1 MKGIKIVFALVV
13 ISVMAT
19 GLGSANAALFQT
31 DFESYTPST
40 QVAGQDGWIKYEG
53 STAVNAW
60 IDSSST
66 PHEYMRDSQW
76 LAVNQVGD
84 VTRHGNAI
92 YRPFAAQTGQVRME
106 VLYRSYFSQTAWR
119 SVSLRDSSDAE
130 QATIAALVGTV
141 KHYGAGT
148 PEDPRDP
155 YFFAYDADGRN
166 WDFGHVISKD
176 NYYKIVIDANVATQ
190 TYDATVNLYDL
201 STGVVGAQVASWT
214 SLSFNNTVSE
224 ISRVDVESLDSESHW
239 DNFNITPEPA
249 TLAVLALGGF
259 AVLLRRKR

>member
-1 MKGIKIVFALVV
+1 MKGMKIVFGLVV
-13 ISVMAT
+13 ISVMAMS
-19 GLGSANAALFQT
+19 LGSANAALFET

-40 QVAGQDGWIKYEG
+40 QVAGQDGWIKYDG
-53 STAVNAW
+53 TAAVNAY

-76 LAVNQVGD
+76 LAVTGVGD
-84 VTRHGNAI
+84 VTRHANAL

-106 VLYRSYFSQTAWR
+106 VLYWSYFSETAWR

-130 QATIAALVGTV
+130 QAAVAALVGSC
-141 KHYGAGT
+141 KHYGEGT
-148 PEDPRDP
+148 PEDPRAP
-155 YFFAYDADGRN
+155 FFFASDAEGRQ
-166 WDFGHVISKD
+166 WDFSYQMSKD
-176 NYYKIVIDANVATQ
+176 NHYKIVIDANVGTQ
-190 TYDATVNLYDL
+190 TYDAAVYLYDN
-201 STGVVGAQVASWT
+201 STGVVGAQVVSW
-214 SLSFNNTVSE
+214 SGLSFASTVSD
-224 ISRVDVESLDSESHW
+224 ISRVYVSSWDNLSLW